1 MTALGLMGA
10 LIVVLVGAYAFGLR
24 PKALWDAGVA
34 KIKAWYANW
43 RD

>member
-1 MTALGLMGA
+1 MTALGLMGV
-10 LIVVLVGAYAFGLR
+10 LIIVLVGAFAFGYT
-24 PKALWDAGVA
+24 PKMLWDAGVA